1 MENSAARL
9 VPLGVERSGSL
20 LEIDVAIGLE
30 LGDELVDRLRS
41 GGEEAVAELFA
52 RYRDK
57 LLRMVALRLD
67 ARLLSKVDCD
77 DILQEAYVT
86 AARRI
91 GDYLDRPSVPVFV
104 WLRQVTTQVLID
116 THRRY
121 LGAQKRDVRQEV
133 TRRRVEGQGSS
144 SVCLVGHLADS
155 LTSPSQCA
163 VRQEL
168 LADMRAALDQLGEI
182 DREVLVLRHLE
193 ELSNNEVAEI
203 LAIDKYAAS
212 KRYLRA
218 LARLRE
224 AMPDRD
230 GRL

>member
-1 MENSAARL
+1 M
-9 VPLGVERSGSL
+9 
-20 LEIDVAIGLE
+20 AIGLE
-30 LGDELVDRLRS
+30 QGTELIERLRT

-57 LLRMVALRLD
+57 LLRTVALRLD

-77 DILQEAYVT
+77 DILQESYVT

-91 GDYLDRPSVPVFV
+91 GDYLAQPTVPVFV
-104 WLRQVTTQVLID
+104 WLRQITLQVLID
-116 THRRY
+116 THRRFFH
-121 LGAQKRDVRQEV
+121 AQMRDVRQEV
-133 TRRRVEGQGSS
+133 SRGRAEGQGVS

-168 LADMRAALDQLGEI
+168 LADMRAALDRLSEM

-203 LAIDKYAAS
+203 LGIDKYAAS

-224 AMPDRD
+224 AMPERH
-230 GRL
+230 